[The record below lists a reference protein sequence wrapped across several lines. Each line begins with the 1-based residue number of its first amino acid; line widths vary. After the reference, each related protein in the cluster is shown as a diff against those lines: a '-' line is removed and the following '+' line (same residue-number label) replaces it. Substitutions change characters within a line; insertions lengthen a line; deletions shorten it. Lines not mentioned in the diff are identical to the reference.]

1 MPWCSSR
8 SVCSHR
14 SHFISCSSSPHSLH
28 ASHTG
33 LLIPQTGQGQSHSG
47 PLHVIFSLECPPFH
61 GNLISS
67 FLLDPYSEVSLSSRQ
82 SLATATKISL
92 PRFLLLI
99 TIYRLPLTFIFSQPF
114 IMKRLKHKSRKNYTV
129 SIHIPA
135 TYIYSTINIFYSCF
149 TSYPSIHLIHVIF
162 QCLSR

>member
-1 MPWCSSR
+1 MGHYHTASGLLSLPCAPTGGSEHGSQAPLIKTHVYPVCSSAQKPPAASHGTLDLTMPWCSSR

-14 SHFISCSSSPHSLH
+14 SHFISCSFSPHSLH

-67 FLLDPYSEVSLSSRQ
+67 FLLDPYSEVSLSARH

-92 PRFLLLI
+92 PGFLLLI
-99 TIYRLPLTFIFSQPF
+99 TI
-114 IMKRLKHKSRKNYTV
+114 
-129 SIHIPA
+129 
-135 TYIYSTINIFYSCF
+135 
-149 TSYPSIHLIHVIF
+149 
-162 QCLSR
+162 